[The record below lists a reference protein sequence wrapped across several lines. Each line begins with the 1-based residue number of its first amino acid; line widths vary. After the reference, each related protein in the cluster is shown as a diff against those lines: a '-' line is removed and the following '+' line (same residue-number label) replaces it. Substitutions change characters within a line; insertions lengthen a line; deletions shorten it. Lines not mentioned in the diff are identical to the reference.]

1 MKLLT
6 KYLSFA
12 LVATVLGVTNSPA
25 AAAKLYKW
33 TDADGNVS
41 YQDKAPPLNS
51 KSEILK
57 PAVEGGQPARAR
69 ESSGGRRE
77 PVVVYTLD
85 NCNSC
90 EILMLRLKQMDV
102 PAEERSLKDDRAAQM
117 RILDAT
123 GSMTAPSVFIG
134 GDLLFP
140 LSEAGLHSRLGE
152 AGYELPTPQ
161 SEEQE
166 QQPEEA
172 E

>member
-1 MKLLT
+1 MLI
-6 KYLSFA
+6 A
-12 LVATVLGVTNSPA
+12 NSAPA

-41 YQDKAPPLNS
+41 YQDRPPPANS
-51 KSEILK
+51 DSEILQHSVK
-57 PAVEGGQPARAR
+57 ASQPAPRS
-69 ESSGGRRE
+69 ESSSGRRE

-102 PAEERSLKDDRAAQM
+102 PAEERSLTGDRAAQK

-134 GDLLFP
+134 GDLLSP
-140 LSEAGLHSRLGE
+140 LSEASLTSRLSE
-152 AGYELPTPQ
+152 AGYNLAAEDGEQEEQ
-161 SEEQE
+161 SED
-166 QQPEEA
+166 EE
-172 E
+172 